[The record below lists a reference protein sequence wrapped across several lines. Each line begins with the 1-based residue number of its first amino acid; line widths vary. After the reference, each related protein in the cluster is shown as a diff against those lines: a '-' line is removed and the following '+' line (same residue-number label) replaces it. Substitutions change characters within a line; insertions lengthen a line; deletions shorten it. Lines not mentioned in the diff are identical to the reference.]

1 MMGSL
6 RLYPRLVITGL
17 VAVCLVRGADPSA
30 GADDKVIFIS
40 THNAR
45 EAARVKP
52 EPEYPAIARQFRLS
66 ADVVADFVVGTD
78 GRVEKVEITK
88 GHPMF
93 NPAVI
98 SAVKR
103 WSFSPYMIDGHP
115 SRFRS
120 TMTFTFKL

>member
-1 MMGSL
+1 MKGSL
-6 RLYPRLVITGL
+6 RRCPRLVFTAL
-17 VAVCLVRGADPSA
+17 FAVILVRGADPLT
-30 GADDKVIFIS
+30 GGDDKVIFIS

-66 ADVVADFVVGTD
+66 GDVVADFIVGTD
-78 GRVEKVEITK
+78 GKVEKVEITK

-120 TMTFTFKL
+120 TMTFTFHL